1 MDLQLLTSLA
11 PLSNELLVRQ
21 LLNSS
26 EVDGRWILVVTV
38 PASTPPS
45 DWSMNCCASR
55 CSELTLPALPLQAF
69 NIGTAGTSKILSR
82 IWVSRISLLGLVDG
96 CRLSLHHH
104 KEINSAFLRCWKNAS
119 SRRDICHAPSVPRAS
134 GGAPRCQQPSPR
146 TPRTAL
152 AGSPQSSES
161 SAPQEG
167 RKGTTLHDLIVHHS
181 VGDWIWRAGPS
192 TRSSWCCL

>member
-1 MDLQLLTSLA
+1 M
-11 PLSNELLVRQ
+11 LVRQ

-38 PASTPPS
+38 TASTPPS
-45 DWSMNCCASR
+45 DWSMNCCASASR

-69 NIGTAGTSKILSR
+69 IIGTAGPSKILSR

-104 KEINSAFLRCWKNAS
+104 KEIDSAFLRCWKPIS
-119 SRRDICHAPSVPRAS
+119 SRRDICHAPSVPRTS
-134 GGAPRCQQPSPR
+134 GGAPHCRQPSPR

-152 AGSPQSSES
+152 AGSPRSSETS
-161 SAPQEG
+161 VPQEG
-167 RKGTTLHDLIVHHS
+167 RKGTTLHDWRPSLPGVASEWTDSS
-181 VGDWIWRAGPS
+181 VLFARLGNRPVRDEHA
-192 TRSSWCCL
+192 WCGTAL